1 MSMTNSYAFLG
12 RQRDKAKRVRNV
24 IDDAVDNR
32 RQGKNAMR
40 TMFKMAISAVFAMVL
55 IGMGFISR
63 ANAQCGGSVSLKVGG
78 IRQQSWEGAPLIGPA
93 SFLQVASQTGGGAG
107 IVGFWKVK
115 FVAEGNAGGPSDGTV
130 IDNGFAQWHS
140 DGTEI
145 MNSSKPPVT
154 SSFCLG
160 VWQKTGP
167 SSFQLNHFALG
178 FDSSSNFIGPV
189 QIQESV
195 TVNRKADQYAGT
207 FTIDQFDPMGNPLG
221 HVAGNITATRV
232 TVDTPVGDV
241 L

>member
-1 MSMTNSYAFLG
+1 MNSSYAVLG
-12 RQRDKAKRVRNV
+12 NQRDKAKRARNV

-40 TMFKMAISAVFAMVL
+40 TMLKTAITAAIAMVL
-55 IGMGFISR
+55 IGMGFVSR
-63 ANAQCGGSVSLKVGG
+63 ANAQCGGSKWLKTGP
-78 IRQQSWEGAPLIGPA
+78 IQLQSWEGGPPFGTA
-93 SFLQVASQTGGGAG
+93 SFLQVASHPGAGAG

-115 FVAEGNAGGPSDGTV
+115 FVAEGNAGIPDGAL
-130 IDNGFAQWHS
+130 IDNGFAEWHS

-160 VWQKTGP
+160 VYQKNGP
-167 SSFQLNHFALG
+167 SSYQLNHFALG
-178 FDSSSNFIGPV
+178 FDASSNFIGPV

-221 HVAGNITATRV
+221 HVAGNVTATRV

>member
-1 MSMTNSYAFLG
+1 M
-12 RQRDKAKRVRNV
+12 
-24 IDDAVDNR
+24 
-32 RQGKNAMR
+32 
-40 TMFKMAISAVFAMVL
+40 
-55 IGMGFISR
+55 
-63 ANAQCGGSVSLKVGG
+63 
-78 IRQQSWEGAPLIGPA
+78 
-93 SFLQVASQTGGGAG
+93 QVASHTGGGAG

-115 FVAEGNAGGPSDGTV
+115 FVAEGNAGIPDGAL

-145 MNSSKPPVT
+145 MNSSKAPVT

-160 VWQKTGP
+160 VFQKSGP
-167 SSFQLNHFALG
+167 SSYQLNHFALG
-178 FDSSSNFIGPV
+178 FDASSNFIGPV

-221 HVAGNITATRV
+221 HVAGNVTATRV

>member
-1 MSMTNSYAFLG
+1 MTNSYAFLG

-24 IDDAVDNR
+24 IDAAVDNR
-32 RQGKNAMR
+32 RQGKNVMR
-40 TMFKMAISAVFAMVL
+40 TMFKTAITAALAMVL
-55 IGMGFISR
+55 LGMGFVSK
-63 ANAQCGGSVSLKVGG
+63 ANAQCGASALPKVGS
-78 IRQQSWEGAPLIGPA
+78 IQLQSWDGGVQFEAA
-93 SFLQVASQTGGGAG
+93 SFLRVANQQNVGGG

-115 FVAEGNAGGPSDGTV
+115 FIAEGNAGGPLDGTV

-160 VWQKTGP
+160 VYQKSGP
-167 SSFQLNHFALG
+167 SSYQLNHFALG
-178 FDSSSNFIGPV
+178 FDASSNFIGPV

-195 TVNRKADQYAGT
+195 TVNKKNDQYTGT
-207 FTIDQFDPMGNPLG
+207 FTIDQYDPMGNPLG

>member
-1 MSMTNSYAFLG
+1 MTNSYAFLG
-12 RQRDKAKRVRNV
+12 SQRDKAKRARNV
-24 IDDAVDNR
+24 IEAAVDNR
-32 RQGKNAMR
+32 QQGKNVMR
-40 TMFKMAISAVFAMVL
+40 TLFRMAITAALAMVL
-55 IGMGFISR
+55 IGMGFVSR
-63 ANAQCGGSVSLKVGG
+63 ANAQCGGSEWLKHGG
-78 IRQQSWEGAPLIGPA
+78 IQLQSFEQQLQVGTG
-93 SFLQVASQTGGGAG
+93 SFLLVSSHQGSNNG
-107 IVGFWKVK
+107 IIGFWKVK
-115 FVAEGNAGGPSDGTV
+115 FVAEGNAGGPPDGTV

-154 SSFCLG
+154 SNFCLG
-160 VWQKTGP
+160 VWQKSG
-167 SSFQLNHFALG
+167 SSSYQLNHFALG
-178 FDSSSNFIGPV
+178 FDTSSNFIGPV

-195 TVNRKADQYAGT
+195 TVDRKADQYTGT

>member
-1 MSMTNSYAFLG
+1 MLTRYAFLG
-12 RQRDKAKRVRNV
+12 NHCDKESTTREE
-24 IDDAVDNR
+24 I
-32 RQGKNAMR
+32 MR
-40 TMFKMAISAVFAMVL
+40 TMFKTTIAAAFAMVL
-55 IGMGFISR
+55 LGMCFVSE
-63 ANAQCGGSVSLKVGG
+63 AAAQCGASALPKVGS
-78 IRQQSWEGAPLIGPA
+78 IQLQSWEGAPLIGAA
-93 SFLQVASQTGGGAG
+93 SFLQVASHPGAG
-107 IVGFWKVK
+107 TGIVSFWKVK
-115 FVAEGNAGGPSDGTV
+115 FVAEGNAGDPPDGTV

-154 SSFCLG
+154 GNFCLG

-167 SSFQLNHFALG
+167 FSYQLNHFALG
-178 FDSSSNFIGPV
+178 FDSASNFIGPA

-195 TVNRKADQYAGT
+195 TVDRKVDQYSGT
-207 FTIDQFDPMGNPLG
+207 FTIDQFDPAGNPMG